1 MKIEWNKKYNTI
13 AAYTALV
20 LMACIVFYLGISK
33 VDLVKTKLGKYLS
46 IFRPFV
52 IGLAMA
58 YLFNFILVF
67 IEEKIISKKIEN
79 QKKARTISMVAT
91 YIIVIIM
98 LVLFLNFIFPQ
109 LISSIGG
116 LVNKIPRYVQDANN
130 LAEKL
135 RDNLNLDSYYTD
147 LVSEEWEKL
156 VDNMILF
163 GKNLLPKI
171 GGFAKDIVS
180 IISNLV
186 LGLIISIYI
195 LFDKEKFGGLI
206 NKLVTASF
214 SDKNKGVIYKL
225 VYRAHSIFG
234 KFLSGK
240 ILDSIIVGLLTFA
253 ILSIVKMPYTLLI
266 SFIIGMTNIVPFFG
280 PFIGAIPSFFIILF
294 EAPIKSIWFLVIIV
308 IIQQIDGNIIGP
320 KILGDSLG
328 ISAFWILFSLL
339 VAGKLFGA
347 LGLIIGVPLFV
358 FIYSII
364 RDLVNYKL
372 EEKGLPTNSYEYY
385 KK

>member
-20 LMACIVFYLGISK
+20 LMISIVFYLGISK
-33 VDLVKTKLGKYLS
+33 VDLVKVKLGKYLS
-46 IFRPFV
+46 IFRPFA

-67 IEEKIISKKIEN
+67 IEEKIINKKIEN
-79 QKKARTISMVAT
+79 KKKSRTISMVAT
-91 YIIVIIM
+91 YIIIIIM

-109 LISSIGG
+109 LLSSIGG
-116 LVNKIPRYVQDANN
+116 LVNKIPRYVQDAND

-135 RDNLNLDSYYTD
+135 RDNLNLDNYYSD

-156 VDNMILF
+156 VDNMISF

-171 GGFAKDIVS
+171 GGFARDIVS

-206 NKLVTASF
+206 NKIVTASF
-214 SDKNKGVIYKL
+214 SEKNKGVIYKL
-225 VYRAHSIFG
+225 VNRAHSIFG

-253 ILSIVKMPYTLLI
+253 ILSVVKMPYTLLI
-266 SFIIGMTNIVPFFG
+266 SFIIGLTNIVPFFG

-339 VAGKLFGA
+339 VAGKLFGVI
-347 LGLIIGVPLFV
+347 GLIIGVPLFV
-358 FIYSII
+358 FIYSLV

-372 EEKGLPTNSYEYY
+372 EEKGLPTDSYEYY